1 MSKIQKQVKQT
12 AYISDNGFIHKF
24 QKLIK
29 EVVIPYQYSVLED
42 KAEGNVEKS
51 HVIQNF
57 INAGNVLAGKGQG
70 DGFYGMV
77 FQDSDAAKWIE
88 AVGYSLA
95 ILPDPELES
104 LADKFIDIIAAAQ
117 DTDGYLNT
125 YFTIKDKE
133 KRWTNLLEGHELYCA
148 GHMLEAACA
157 YYESTGKKT
166 LLNVMIKNVEHI
178 YSVFMNESDEMKFNG
193 IPGHPEVEL
202 ALMKLYSLT
211 GLEHALELAKH
222 FIDKRGTDPHYF
234 EKETKNRNWGVWG
247 SDGKDVEYNQANKPI
262 RELNDATGHAVRAVY
277 LYTGVAE
284 VASQTNDKTLVD
296 ACKRLWDSVTKR
308 RMYITGGIGSTN
320 QGEAFTVD
328 YDLPSDTA
336 YCETCA
342 SIGLIFFA
350 SRMLEMEINR
360 KYADVME
367 KAFYNTVLA
376 GMQEDGKRFF
386 YVNPL
391 EVIPGIAGVAKTHT
405 HDLPQRPTWY
415 ACACCPPNVSRLITS
430 FGKYAYGENKDT
442 VFCHLFAA
450 GTVTFENGVKIKC
463 DTMYPYDFSINYTIE
478 NTPDNMCLAVRIPA
492 WSKDYK
498 IIKNNEEVL
507 AHKFK
512 IECGYIYIPILKED
526 KITIELDSYP
536 YFVFPSP
543 KIPDLSGQIA
553 ICRGPL
559 VYCAE
564 GIDNKTEI
572 TGLFIKKNSG
582 IIKTKELENGITTLI
597 VRGAR
602 QENTEDLYL
611 DEEPNLI
618 EEDIIMRPYY
628 SWGNRGLTQMKIWF
642 PYFDKKIK
650 Y

>member
-1 MSKIQKQVKQT
+1 
-12 AYISDNGFIHKF
+12 
-24 QKLIK
+24 
-29 EVVIPYQYSVLED
+29 
-42 KAEGNVEKS
+42 
-51 HVIQNF
+51 
-57 INAGNVLAGKGQG
+57 
-70 DGFYGMV
+70 
-77 FQDSDAAKWIE
+77 
-88 AVGYSLA
+88 
-95 ILPDPELES
+95 
-104 LADKFIDIIAAAQ
+104 
-117 DTDGYLNT
+117 
-125 YFTIKDKE
+125 
-133 KRWTNLLEGHELYCA
+133 
-148 GHMLEAACA
+148 ML
-157 YYESTGKKT
+157 
-166 LLNVMIKNVEHI
+166 
-178 YSVFMNESDEMKFNG
+178 
-193 IPGHPEVEL
+193 
-202 ALMKLYSLT
+202 
-211 GLEHALELAKH
+211 
-222 FIDKRGTDPHYF
+222 
-234 EKETKNRNWGVWG
+234 
-247 SDGKDVEYNQANKPI
+247 
-262 RELNDATGHAVRAVY
+262 
-277 LYTGVAE
+277 
-284 VASQTNDKTLVD
+284 
-296 ACKRLWDSVTKR
+296 
-308 RMYITGGIGSTN
+308 
-320 QGEAFTVD
+320 EAFTVD

-342 SIGLIFFA
+342 AIGLIFFA

-360 KYADVME
+360 KYSDIME
-367 KAFYNTVLA
+367 KAFYNAVLA
-376 GMQEDGKRFF
+376 GMQDDGKRFF

-463 DTMYPYDFSINYTIE
+463 NTMYPYDFSINYTIE

-498 IIKNNEEVL
+498 IIKNNEEVF

-512 IECGYIYIPILKED
+512 IESGYIYIPILKED

-582 IIKTKELENGITTLI
+582 IIKIKELENGITTLI

-611 DEEPNLI
+611 DEEPKLI

-642 PYFDKKIK
+642 PYFD
-650 Y
+650 

>member
-57 INAGNVLAGKGQG
+57 INAGNVLAGKGEG

-95 ILPDPELES
+95 ILPDPDLES
-104 LADKFIDIIAAAQ
+104 TADKFIDIIAAAQ
-117 DTDGYLNT
+117 DKDGYLNT
-125 YFTIKDKE
+125 YFTIKDQE

-166 LLNVMIKNVEHI
+166 LLDVMTKNVEHI
-178 YSVFMNESDEMKFNG
+178 YSVFMDESNEMKFNG
-193 IPGHPEVEL
+193 IPGHPEIEL

-211 GLEHALELAKH
+211 GLNHALELAKH
-222 FIDKRGTDPHYF
+222 FIDKRGTDPQYF
-234 EKETKNRNWGVWG
+234 EKEVKNRNWSVWG

-262 RELNDATGHAVRAVY
+262 RKLNDATGHAVRAVY
-277 LYTGVAE
+277 LYTGIAE
-284 VASQTNDKTLVD
+284 VASQTNDKTLVG
-296 ACKRLWDSVTKR
+296 ACKRLWDSITKK

-342 SIGLIFFA
+342 AIGLIFFG
-350 SRMLEMEINR
+350 SRMLEMEVNR
-360 KYADVME
+360 KYSDIME
-367 KAFYNTVLA
+367 KAFYNGVLA

-463 DTMYPYDFSINYTIE
+463 STMYPYEFSINYTIE
-478 NTPDNMCLAVRIPA
+478 NTPDNMCLAIRIPG

-498 IIKNNEEVL
+498 IIKNNEEIL

-512 IECGYIYIPILKED
+512 IEWGYIYIPISKED

-564 GIDNKTEI
+564 GVDNKDEI

-597 VRGAR
+597 VSGAR

-611 DEEPNLI
+611 NEEPKLI
-618 EEDIIMRPYY
+618 DEDIIMRPYY

-642 PYFDKKIK
+642 PYFD
-650 Y
+650 

>member
-12 AYISDNGFIHKF
+12 AFTSENGFIHKF

-57 INAGNVLAGKGQG
+57 INAGNVLAGKGEG
-70 DGFYGMV
+70 DGFYGFV
-77 FQDSDAAKWIE
+77 FQDSDAAKWLE
-88 AVGYSLA
+88 AVGYSLS
-95 ILPDPELES
+95 IFPDPKLES
-104 LADKFIDIIAAAQ
+104 IADKFIDIIAAAQ
-117 DTDGYLNT
+117 DSDGYLNT

-157 YYESTGKKT
+157 YYEGTGKKT

-178 YSVFMNESDEMKFNG
+178 YSVFMDESNEVKFNG
-193 IPGHPEVEL
+193 IPGHPEIEL
-202 ALMKLYSLT
+202 ALMKLYTLT
-211 GLEHALELAKH
+211 GLNHALELAKH

-234 EKETKNRNWGVWG
+234 EKESKNRNWGVWG

-284 VASQTNDKTLVD
+284 VASQTNDEELVET
-296 ACKRLWDSVTKR
+296 CKRLWNSITKK

-342 SIGLIFFA
+342 SIGLVFFA

-360 KYADVME
+360 KYSDIME

-376 GMQEDGKRFF
+376 GMQDDGKRFF

-430 FGKYAYGENKDT
+430 FGKYAYGENKNT

-463 DTMYPYDFSINYTIE
+463 DTNYPYEFTIDYTIE
-478 NTPDNMCLAVRIPA
+478 NTPDNIYLAVRIPS

-498 IIKNNEEVL
+498 IIKNNNEVS
-507 AHKFK
+507 AHKLK
-512 IECGYIYIPILKED
+512 IEWGYIYIPISKDD
-526 KITIELDSYP
+526 KITFELDSNP
-536 YFVFPSP
+536 YFVYPSP

-553 ICRGPL
+553 VCRGPL

-564 GIDNKTEI
+564 GIDNKEEI
-572 TGLFIKKNSG
+572 TGLFIKKNPG
-582 IIKTKELENGITTLI
+582 NIKTKELENGIVTLI
-597 VRGAR
+597 VPGAR
-602 QENTEDLYL
+602 QEKTEDLYL
-611 DEEPNLI
+611 DSEPNLI
-618 EEDIIMRPYY
+618 NENIILRPYY

-642 PYFDKKIK
+642 PYI
-650 Y
+650 

>member
-57 INAGNVLAGKGQG
+57 INAGSVLAGKGEG

-77 FQDSDAAKWIE
+77 FQDSDAAKWLE

-104 LADKFIDIIAAAQ
+104 TADKFIDIIAAAQ
-117 DTDGYLNT
+117 DKDGYLNT

-157 YYESTGKKT
+157 YYESTGKKK
-166 LLNVMIKNVEHI
+166 LLDVMTKNVEHI
-178 YSVFMNESDEMKFNG
+178 YSVFMNESNEMKFNG
-193 IPGHPEVEL
+193 IPGHPEIEL

-211 GLEHALELAKH
+211 GLNHALELAKH
-222 FIDKRGTDPHYF
+222 FIDKRGTDPQYF
-234 EKETKNRNWGVWG
+234 EKEAKSRNWAVWG
-247 SDGKDVEYNQANKPI
+247 GDGKDVEYNQSNKPI

-277 LYTGVAE
+277 LYTGIAE
-284 VASQTNDKTLVD
+284 VASQTNDKTLVE
-296 ACKRLWDSVTKR
+296 ACKRLWNSITKR
-308 RMYITGGIGSTN
+308 RMYVTGGIGSTN

-342 SIGLIFFA
+342 AIGLIFFA

-360 KYADVME
+360 KYSDIME
-367 KAFYNTVLA
+367 KAFYNAVLA
-376 GMQEDGKRFF
+376 GMQDDGKRFF

-463 DTMYPYDFSINYTIE
+463 DTMYPYDFSLNYTIE

-498 IIKNNEEVL
+498 IFKNNEEVF

-512 IECGYIYIPILKED
+512 IEWGYIYIPILKED

-642 PYFDKKIK
+642 PYFD
-650 Y
+650 

>member
-12 AYISDNGFIHKF
+12 AFTSENGFIHKF

-57 INAGNVLAGKGQG
+57 INAGNVLAGKGEG
-70 DGFYGMV
+70 DGFYGFV
-77 FQDSDAAKWIE
+77 FQDSDAAKWLE
-88 AVGYSLA
+88 AVGYSLS
-95 ILPDPELES
+95 IFPDPKLES
-104 LADKFIDIIAAAQ
+104 IADKFIDIIAAAQ
-117 DTDGYLNT
+117 DSDGYLNT

-157 YYESTGKKT
+157 YYEGTGKKT

-178 YSVFMNESDEMKFNG
+178 YSVFMDESNEVKFNG
-193 IPGHPEVEL
+193 IPGHPEIEL
-202 ALMKLYSLT
+202 ALMKLYTLT
-211 GLEHALELAKH
+211 GLNHALELAKH
-222 FIDKRGTDPHYF
+222 FIDKRGTDPQYF
-234 EKETKNRNWGVWG
+234 EKESKNRNWGVWG

-284 VASQTNDKTLVD
+284 VASQTNDEELVET
-296 ACKRLWDSVTKR
+296 CKRLWNSITKK

-342 SIGLIFFA
+342 SIGLVFFA

-360 KYADVME
+360 KYSDIME

-376 GMQEDGKRFF
+376 GMQDDGKRFF

-405 HDLPQRPTWY
+405 HDLPQRP
-415 ACACCPPNVSRLITS
+415 
-430 FGKYAYGENKDT
+430 E
-442 VFCHLFAA
+442 
-450 GTVTFENGVKIKC
+450 
-463 DTMYPYDFSINYTIE
+463 
-478 NTPDNMCLAVRIPA
+478 
-492 WSKDYK
+492 
-498 IIKNNEEVL
+498 
-507 AHKFK
+507 
-512 IECGYIYIPILKED
+512 
-526 KITIELDSYP
+526 
-536 YFVFPSP
+536 
-543 KIPDLSGQIA
+543 Q
-553 ICRGPL
+553 
-559 VYCAE
+559 
-564 GIDNKTEI
+564 
-572 TGLFIKKNSG
+572 
-582 IIKTKELENGITTLI
+582 
-597 VRGAR
+597 
-602 QENTEDLYL
+602 
-611 DEEPNLI
+611 
-618 EEDIIMRPYY
+618 
-628 SWGNRGLTQMKIWF
+628 
-642 PYFDKKIK
+642 
-650 Y
+650 

>member
-12 AYISDNGFIHKF
+12 AFTSENGFIHKF

-57 INAGNVLAGKGQG
+57 INAGNVLAGKGEG
-70 DGFYGMV
+70 DGFYGFV
-77 FQDSDAAKWIE
+77 FQDSDAAKWLE
-88 AVGYSLA
+88 AVGYSLS
-95 ILPDPELES
+95 IFPDPKLES
-104 LADKFIDIIAAAQ
+104 IADKFIDIIAAAQ
-117 DTDGYLNT
+117 DSDGYLNT

-157 YYESTGKKT
+157 YYEGTGKKT

-178 YSVFMNESDEMKFNG
+178 YSVFMDESNEVKFNG
-193 IPGHPEVEL
+193 IPGHPEIEL
-202 ALMKLYSLT
+202 ALMKLYTLT
-211 GLEHALELAKH
+211 GLNHALELAKH
-222 FIDKRGTDPHYF
+222 FIDKRGTDPQYF
-234 EKETKNRNWGVWG
+234 EKESKNRNWGVWG

-284 VASQTNDKTLVD
+284 VASQTNDEELVET
-296 ACKRLWDSVTKR
+296 CKRLWNSITKK

-342 SIGLIFFA
+342 SIGLVFFA

-360 KYADVME
+360 KYSDIME

-376 GMQEDGKRFF
+376 GMQDDGKRFF

-430 FGKYAYGENKDT
+430 FGKYAYGENKNT

-463 DTMYPYDFSINYTIE
+463 DTNYPYEFTIDYTIE
-478 NTPDNMCLAVRIPA
+478 NTPDNIYLAVRIPS

-498 IIKNNEEVL
+498 IIKNNNEVS
-507 AHKFK
+507 AHKLK
-512 IECGYIYIPILKED
+512 IEWGYIYIPISKDD
-526 KITIELDSYP
+526 KITFELDSNP
-536 YFVFPSP
+536 YFVYPSP

-553 ICRGPL
+553 VCRGPL

-564 GIDNKTEI
+564 GIDNKEEI
-572 TGLFIKKNSG
+572 TGLFIKKNPG
-582 IIKTKELENGITTLI
+582 NIKTKELENGIVTLI
-597 VRGAR
+597 VPGAR
-602 QENTEDLYL
+602 QEKTEDLYL
-611 DEEPNLI
+611 DSEPNLI
-618 EEDIIMRPYY
+618 NENIILRPYY

-642 PYFDKKIK
+642 PYI
-650 Y
+650 

>member
-12 AYISDNGFIHKF
+12 AFTSENGFIHKF

-57 INAGNVLAGKGQG
+57 INAGNVLAGKGEG
-70 DGFYGMV
+70 DGFYGFV
-77 FQDSDAAKWIE
+77 FQDSDAAKWLE
-88 AVGYSLA
+88 AVGYSLS
-95 ILPDPELES
+95 IFPDPKLES
-104 LADKFIDIIAAAQ
+104 IADKFIDIIAAAQ
-117 DTDGYLNT
+117 DSDGYLNT

-157 YYESTGKKT
+157 YYEGTGKKT

-178 YSVFMNESDEMKFNG
+178 YSVFMDESNEVKFNG
-193 IPGHPEVEL
+193 IPGHPEIEL
-202 ALMKLYSLT
+202 ALMKLYTLT
-211 GLEHALELAKH
+211 GLNHALELAKH

-234 EKETKNRNWGVWG
+234 EKESKNRNWGVWG

-284 VASQTNDKTLVD
+284 VASQTNDEELVET
-296 ACKRLWDSVTKR
+296 CKRLWNSITKK

-342 SIGLIFFA
+342 SIGLVFFA

-360 KYADVME
+360 KYSDIME

-376 GMQEDGKRFF
+376 GMQDDGKRFF

-430 FGKYAYGENKDT
+430 FGKYAYGENKNT

-463 DTMYPYDFSINYTIE
+463 DTNYPYEFTIDYTIE
-478 NTPDNMCLAVRIPA
+478 NTPDNIYLAVRIPS

-498 IIKNNEEVL
+498 IIKNNNEVS
-507 AHKFK
+507 AHKLK
-512 IECGYIYIPILKED
+512 IEWGYIYIPISKDD
-526 KITIELDSYP
+526 KITFELDSNP
-536 YFVFPSP
+536 YFVYPSP

-553 ICRGPL
+553 VCRGPL

-564 GIDNKTEI
+564 GIDNKEEI
-572 TGLFIKKNSG
+572 TGLFIKKNPG
-582 IIKTKELENGITTLI
+582 NIKTKELENGIVTLI
-597 VRGAR
+597 VPGAR
-602 QENTEDLYL
+602 QEKTDDLYL
-611 DEEPNLI
+611 ESEPNLI
-618 EEDIIMRPYY
+618 SENIIMRPYY

-642 PYFDKKIK
+642 PYI
-650 Y
+650 

>member
-12 AYISDNGFIHKF
+12 AFTSENGFIHKF

-57 INAGNVLAGKGQG
+57 INAGNVLAGKGEG
-70 DGFYGMV
+70 DGFYGFV
-77 FQDSDAAKWIE
+77 FQDSDAAKWLE
-88 AVGYSLA
+88 AVGYSLS
-95 ILPDPELES
+95 IFPDPKLES
-104 LADKFIDIIAAAQ
+104 IADKFIDIIAAAQ
-117 DTDGYLNT
+117 DSDGYLNT

-157 YYESTGKKT
+157 YYEGTGKKT

-178 YSVFMNESDEMKFNG
+178 YSVFMDESNEVKFNG
-193 IPGHPEVEL
+193 IPGHPEIEL
-202 ALMKLYSLT
+202 ALMKLYTLT
-211 GLEHALELAKH
+211 GLNHALELAKH
-222 FIDKRGTDPHYF
+222 FIDKRGTDPQYF
-234 EKETKNRNWGVWG
+234 EKESKNRNWGVWG

-284 VASQTNDKTLVD
+284 VASQTNDEELVQT
-296 ACKRLWDSVTKR
+296 CKRLWNSITKK

-342 SIGLIFFA
+342 SIGLVFFA

-360 KYADVME
+360 KYSDIME

-376 GMQEDGKRFF
+376 GMQDDGKRFF

-430 FGKYAYGENKDT
+430 FGKYAYGENKNT

-463 DTMYPYDFSINYTIE
+463 DTNYPYEFTIDYTIE
-478 NTPDNMCLAVRIPA
+478 NTPDNIYLAVRIPS

-498 IIKNNEEVL
+498 IIKNNNEVS
-507 AHKFK
+507 AHKLK
-512 IECGYIYIPILKED
+512 IEWGYIYIPISKDD
-526 KITIELDSYP
+526 KITFELDSNP
-536 YFVFPSP
+536 YFVYPSP

-553 ICRGPL
+553 VCRGPL

-564 GIDNKTEI
+564 GIDNKEEI
-572 TGLFIKKNSG
+572 TGLFIKKNPG
-582 IIKTKELENGITTLI
+582 NIKTKELENGIVTLI
-597 VRGAR
+597 VPGAR
-602 QENTEDLYL
+602 QEKTDDLYL
-611 DEEPNLI
+611 ESEPNLI
-618 EEDIIMRPYY
+618 NENIIMRPYY

-642 PYFDKKIK
+642 PYI
-650 Y
+650 

>member
-12 AYISDNGFIHKF
+12 AFTSENGFIHKF

-57 INAGNVLAGKGQG
+57 INAGNVLAGKGEG
-70 DGFYGMV
+70 DGFYGFV
-77 FQDSDAAKWIE
+77 FQDSDAAKWLE
-88 AVGYSLA
+88 AVGYSLS
-95 ILPDPELES
+95 IFPDPKLES
-104 LADKFIDIIAAAQ
+104 IADKFIDIIAAAQ
-117 DTDGYLNT
+117 DSDGYLNT

-157 YYESTGKKT
+157 YYEGTGKKT

-178 YSVFMNESDEMKFNG
+178 YSVFMDESNEVKFNG
-193 IPGHPEVEL
+193 IPGHPEIEL
-202 ALMKLYSLT
+202 VLMKLYTLT
-211 GLEHALELAKH
+211 GLNHALELAKH

-234 EKETKNRNWGVWG
+234 EKESKNRNWGVWG

-284 VASQTNDKTLVD
+284 VASQTNDEELVQT
-296 ACKRLWDSVTKR
+296 CKRLWNSITKK

-342 SIGLIFFA
+342 AIGLIFFA

-360 KYADVME
+360 KYSDIME
-367 KAFYNTVLA
+367 KAFYNAVLA
-376 GMQEDGKRFF
+376 GMQDDGKRFF

-430 FGKYAYGENKDT
+430 FGKYAYGENKNT

-450 GTVTFENGVKIKC
+450 GTVNFENGVKIKC
-463 DTMYPYDFSINYTIE
+463 DTNYPYEFTIDYTIE
-478 NTPDNMCLAVRIPA
+478 NTPDNIYLAVRIPS

-498 IIKNNEEVL
+498 IIKNNNEVS
-507 AHKFK
+507 AHKLK
-512 IECGYIYIPILKED
+512 IEWGYIYIPISNDD
-526 KITIELDSYP
+526 KITFELDSNP
-536 YFVFPSP
+536 YFVYPSP

-553 ICRGPL
+553 VCRGPL

-564 GIDNKTEI
+564 GIDNKEEI
-572 TGLFIKKNSG
+572 TGLFIKKNPG
-582 IIKTKELENGITTLI
+582 NIKTKELENGIVTLI
-597 VRGAR
+597 VPGAR
-602 QENTEDLYL
+602 QEKTEDLYL
-611 DEEPNLI
+611 DSEPNLI
-618 EEDIIMRPYY
+618 NENIILRPYY

-642 PYFDKKIK
+642 PYI
-650 Y
+650 

>member
-12 AYISDNGFIHKF
+12 AFTSENGFIHKF

-57 INAGNVLAGKGQG
+57 INAGNVLAGKGEG
-70 DGFYGMV
+70 DGFYGFV
-77 FQDSDAAKWIE
+77 FQDSDAAKWLE
-88 AVGYSLA
+88 AVGYSLS
-95 ILPDPELES
+95 IFPDPKLES
-104 LADKFIDIIAAAQ
+104 IADKFIDIIAAAQ
-117 DTDGYLNT
+117 DSDGYLNT

-157 YYESTGKKT
+157 YYEGTGKKT

-178 YSVFMNESDEMKFNG
+178 YSVFMDESNEVKFNG
-193 IPGHPEVEL
+193 IPGHPEIEL
-202 ALMKLYSLT
+202 ALMKLYTLT
-211 GLEHALELAKH
+211 GLNHALELAKH
-222 FIDKRGTDPHYF
+222 FIDKRGTDPQYF
-234 EKETKNRNWGVWG
+234 EKESKNRNWGVWG

-284 VASQTNDKTLVD
+284 VASQTNDEELVET
-296 ACKRLWDSVTKR
+296 CKRLWNSITKK

-342 SIGLIFFA
+342 SIGLVFFA

-360 KYADVME
+360 KYSDIME

-376 GMQEDGKRFF
+376 GMQDDGKRFF

-430 FGKYAYGENKDT
+430 FGKYAYGENKNT

-463 DTMYPYDFSINYTIE
+463 DTNYPYEFTIDYTIE
-478 NTPDNMCLAVRIPA
+478 NTPDNIYLAVRIPS

-498 IIKNNEEVL
+498 IIKNNNEVS
-507 AHKFK
+507 AHKLK
-512 IECGYIYIPILKED
+512 IEWGYIYIPISNDD
-526 KITIELDSYP
+526 KITFELDSNP
-536 YFVFPSP
+536 YFVYPSP

-553 ICRGPL
+553 VCRGPL

-564 GIDNKTEI
+564 GIDNKEEI
-572 TGLFIKKNSG
+572 TGLFIKKNPG
-582 IIKTKELENGITTLI
+582 NIKTKELENGIVTLI
-597 VRGAR
+597 VPGAR
-602 QENTEDLYL
+602 QEKTEDLYL
-611 DEEPNLI
+611 DSEPNLI
-618 EEDIIMRPYY
+618 NENIILRPYY

-642 PYFDKKIK
+642 PYI
-650 Y
+650 

>member
-12 AYISDNGFIHKF
+12 AFTSENGFIHKF

-57 INAGNVLAGKGQG
+57 INAGNVLAGKGEG
-70 DGFYGMV
+70 DGFYGFV
-77 FQDSDAAKWIE
+77 FQDSDAAKWLE
-88 AVGYSLA
+88 AVGYSLS
-95 ILPDPELES
+95 IFPDPKLES
-104 LADKFIDIIAAAQ
+104 IADKFIDIIAAAQ
-117 DTDGYLNT
+117 DSDGYLNT

-157 YYESTGKKT
+157 YYEGTGKKT

-178 YSVFMNESDEMKFNG
+178 YSVFMDESNEVKFNG
-193 IPGHPEVEL
+193 IPGHPEIEL
-202 ALMKLYSLT
+202 ALMKLYTLT
-211 GLEHALELAKH
+211 GLNHALELAKH
-222 FIDKRGTDPHYF
+222 FIDKRGTDPQYF
-234 EKETKNRNWGVWG
+234 EKESKNRNWGVWG

-284 VASQTNDKTLVD
+284 VASQTNDEELVET
-296 ACKRLWDSVTKR
+296 CKRLWNSITKK

-342 SIGLIFFA
+342 SIGLVFFA

-360 KYADVME
+360 KYSDIME

-376 GMQEDGKRFF
+376 GMQDDGKRFF

-430 FGKYAYGENKDT
+430 FGKYAYGENKNT

-463 DTMYPYDFSINYTIE
+463 DTNYPYEFTIDYTIE
-478 NTPDNMCLAVRIPA
+478 NTPDNIYLAVRIPS

-498 IIKNNEEVL
+498 IIKNNNEVS
-507 AHKFK
+507 AHKLK
-512 IECGYIYIPILKED
+512 IEWGYIYIPISNDD
-526 KITIELDSYP
+526 KITFELDSNP
-536 YFVFPSP
+536 YFVYPSP

-553 ICRGPL
+553 VCRGPL

-564 GIDNKTEI
+564 GIDNKEEI
-572 TGLFIKKNSG
+572 TGLFIKKNPG
-582 IIKTKELENGITTLI
+582 NIKTKELENGIVTLI
-597 VRGAR
+597 VPGAR
-602 QENTEDLYL
+602 QEKTDDLYL
-611 DEEPNLI
+611 ESEPNLI
-618 EEDIIMRPYY
+618 SENIIMRPYY

-642 PYFDKKIK
+642 PYI
-650 Y
+650 

>member
-12 AYISDNGFIHKF
+12 AFTSENGFIHKF

-57 INAGNVLAGKGQG
+57 INAGNVLAGKGEG
-70 DGFYGMV
+70 DGFYGFV
-77 FQDSDAAKWIE
+77 FQDSDAAKWLE
-88 AVGYSLA
+88 AVGYSLS
-95 ILPDPELES
+95 IFPDPKLES
-104 LADKFIDIIAAAQ
+104 IADKFIDIIAAAQ
-117 DTDGYLNT
+117 DSDGYLNT

-157 YYESTGKKT
+157 YYEGTGKKT

-178 YSVFMNESDEMKFNG
+178 YSVFMDESNEVKFNG
-193 IPGHPEVEL
+193 IPGHPEIEL
-202 ALMKLYSLT
+202 VLMKLYTLT
-211 GLEHALELAKH
+211 GLNHALELAKH

-234 EKETKNRNWGVWG
+234 EKESKNRNWGVWG

-284 VASQTNDKTLVD
+284 VASQTNDEELVQT
-296 ACKRLWDSVTKR
+296 CKRLWNSITKK

-342 SIGLIFFA
+342 SIGLVFFA

-360 KYADVME
+360 KYSDIME

-376 GMQEDGKRFF
+376 GMQDDGKRFF

-430 FGKYAYGENKDT
+430 FGKYAYGENKNT

-450 GTVTFENGVKIKC
+450 GTVNFENGVKIKC
-463 DTMYPYDFSINYTIE
+463 DTNYPYEFTIDYTIE
-478 NTPDNMCLAVRIPA
+478 NTPDNIYLAVRIPS

-498 IIKNNEEVL
+498 IIKNNNEVS
-507 AHKFK
+507 AHKLK
-512 IECGYIYIPILKED
+512 IEWGYIYIPISKDD
-526 KITIELDSYP
+526 KITFELDSNP
-536 YFVFPSP
+536 YFVYPSP

-553 ICRGPL
+553 VCRGPL

-564 GIDNKTEI
+564 GIDNKEEI
-572 TGLFIKKNSG
+572 TGLFIKKNPG
-582 IIKTKELENGITTLI
+582 NIKTKELENGIVTLI
-597 VRGAR
+597 VPGAR
-602 QENTEDLYL
+602 QEKTEDLYL
-611 DEEPNLI
+611 DSEPNLI
-618 EEDIIMRPYY
+618 NENIILRPYY

-642 PYFDKKIK
+642 PYI
-650 Y
+650 

>member
-12 AYISDNGFIHKF
+12 AFTSENGFIHKF

-57 INAGNVLAGKGQG
+57 INAGNVLAGKGEG
-70 DGFYGMV
+70 DGFYGFV
-77 FQDSDAAKWIE
+77 FQDSDAAKWLE
-88 AVGYSLA
+88 AVGYSLS
-95 ILPDPELES
+95 IFPDPKLES
-104 LADKFIDIIAAAQ
+104 IADKFIDIIAAAQ
-117 DTDGYLNT
+117 DSDGYLNT

-157 YYESTGKKT
+157 YYEGTGKKT

-178 YSVFMNESDEMKFNG
+178 YSVFMDESNEVKFNG
-193 IPGHPEVEL
+193 IPGHPEIEL
-202 ALMKLYSLT
+202 ALMKLYTLT
-211 GLEHALELAKH
+211 GLNHALELAKH
-222 FIDKRGTDPHYF
+222 FIDKRGTDPQYF
-234 EKETKNRNWGVWG
+234 EKESKNRNWGVWG

-284 VASQTNDKTLVD
+284 VASQTNDEELVET
-296 ACKRLWDSVTKR
+296 CKRLWNSITKK

-342 SIGLIFFA
+342 SIGLVFFA

-360 KYADVME
+360 KYSDIME

-376 GMQEDGKRFF
+376 GMQDDGKRFF

-430 FGKYAYGENKDT
+430 FGKYAYGENKNT

-463 DTMYPYDFSINYTIE
+463 DTNYPYEFTIDYTIE
-478 NTPDNMCLAVRIPA
+478 NTPDNIYLAVRIPS

-498 IIKNNEEVL
+498 IIKNNNEVS
-507 AHKFK
+507 AHKLK
-512 IECGYIYIPILKED
+512 IEWGYIYIPISNDD
-526 KITIELDSYP
+526 KITFELDSNP
-536 YFVFPSP
+536 YFVYPSP

-553 ICRGPL
+553 VCRGPL

-564 GIDNKTEI
+564 GIDNKEEI
-572 TGLFIKKNSG
+572 TGLFIKKNPG
-582 IIKTKELENGITTLI
+582 NIKTKELENGIVTLI
-597 VRGAR
+597 VPGAR
-602 QENTEDLYL
+602 QEKTEDLYL
-611 DEEPNLI
+611 DSEPNLI
-618 EEDIIMRPYY
+618 NENIIMRPYY

-642 PYFDKKIK
+642 PYI
-650 Y
+650 